1 MRLKGM
7 TAIITGG
14 GTGIGKG
21 VSERLAREGANV
33 SIVGIN
39 VINSKD
45 NQYDSRD
52 IGGYTA
58 AKKLAKA
65 IVNDGYQ
72 AIAIEADITNEDQV
86 KNMIDETVTQ
96 FGAVDILVNCAGIVS
111 FRKIENLTV
120 QDWDH
125 VMDVN
130 LKGTYIVDK
139 AAIVQMRKQGSKG
152 KIINFSSDC
161 GKKGEPGL
169 AHYCASKWGVIGF
182 TKALSKELAKEN
194 ITVNSVCPGIVG
206 TQMWKSLSKI
216 LSKPV
221 ETEEESYKR
230 NIEVSIPQG
239 VPQTAE
245 DMAEA
250 VVFLSVSDHI
260 TGEALSVDGG
270 SAT

>member
-7 TAIITGG
+7 TAIVTGG

-33 SIVGIN
+33 SIIGID
-39 VINSKD
+39 VVKSEA
-45 NQYDSRD
+45 NQYNSRN

-86 KNMIDETVTQ
+86 KNMIDETVRQ
-96 FGAVDILVNCAGIVS
+96 FGAVDILVNCAGVVS

-120 QDWDH
+120 QDWDY

-139 AAIVQMRKQGSKG
+139 AAIVQMRKQGKG
-152 KIINFSSDC
+152 KIINFSSES

-182 TKALSKELAKEN
+182 TKALAIELAKEN
-194 ITVNSVCPGIVG
+194 ITVNSVCPGIVK
-206 TQMWKSLSKI
+206 TQMWKNLIKM
-216 LSKPV
+216 LSKPG

-230 NIEVSIPQG
+230 IMEITYPQG
-239 VPQTAE
+239 IPQTAE

-260 TGEALSVDGG
+260 TGESLSIDGG
-270 SAT
+270 STI